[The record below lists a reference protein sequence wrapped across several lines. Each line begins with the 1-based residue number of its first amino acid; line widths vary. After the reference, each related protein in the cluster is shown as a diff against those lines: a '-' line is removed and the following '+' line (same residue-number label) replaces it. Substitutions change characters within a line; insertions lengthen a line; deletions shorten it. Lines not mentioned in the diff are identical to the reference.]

1 MDIDICRE
9 IGYNTHKKGFI
20 EMSKSSC
27 ELCGST
33 EELRDYEV
41 APKSEFITI
50 CLKCSASIDAP
61 TDDATH
67 WHCLSESMW
76 SEESA
81 VQVMAYRI
89 LTLLGSQDQLEM
101 MYLEPEVEAWAKE
114 GMADTNAKPV
124 RDANGTLL
132 AEGDAVSIIKDLV
145 VKGAG
150 FTAKQ
155 GTTVK
160 NIQMVHD
167 DPTHIQGRVNG
178 TKIFILTK
186 FLKKL

>member
-1 MDIDICRE
+1 MGKHI
-9 IGYNTHKKGFI
+9 
-20 EMSKSSC
+20 C
-27 ELCGST
+27 ELCSST
-33 EELRDYEV
+33 DDLRDYKVE
-41 APKSEFITI
+41 SRDETI
-50 CLKCSASIDAP
+50 VICSTCASSIDEP
-61 TDDATH
+61 SNNVNH
-67 WHCLSESMW
+67 WHCLNDSMW
-76 SEESA
+76 SENSA

-89 LTLLGSQDQLEM
+89 FTALGSQDQLDM
-101 MYLEPEVEAWAKE
+101 MYLEPDVEEWAKE
-114 GMADTNAKPV
+114 GLKDDSAEPV
-124 RDANGTLL
+124 RDTNGTILE
-132 AEGDAVSIIKDLV
+132 EGDSVTIIKDLV

-160 NIQMVHD
+160 NIQMVQN

>member
-1 MDIDICRE
+1 MSTNICQ
-9 IGYNTHKKGFI
+9 
-20 EMSKSSC
+20 
-27 ELCGST
+27 LCSAKDGLTS
-33 EELRDYEV
+33 YEV
-41 APKSEFITI
+41 SPKSESITI
-50 CLKCSASIDAP
+50 CATCSDSIDKP
-61 TDDATH
+61 TSNINH
-67 WHCLSESMW
+67 WHCLNDSMW
-76 SEESA
+76 SEETA

-89 LTLLGSQDQLEM
+89 LTMLGLQDQLDM

-114 GMADTNAKPV
+114 GIKDENAELV
-124 RDANGTLL
+124 RDSNGTIL
-132 AEGDAVSIIKDLV
+132 EDGDSVTIIKDLV

-160 NIQMVHD
+160 NIQMVQD

-186 FLKKL
+186 FLKRL

>member
-1 MDIDICRE
+1 
-9 IGYNTHKKGFI
+9 
-20 EMSKSSC
+20 MSKNRC
-27 ELCGST
+27 ELCSSQEG
-33 EELRDYEV
+33 LRDYEV
-41 APKSEFITI
+41 TPRGETITI
-50 CLKCSASIDAP
+50 CTICASSIDEP
-61 TDDATH
+61 INNINH
-67 WHCLSESMW
+67 WHCLNDSMW
-76 SEESA
+76 SQESA
-81 VQVMAYRI
+81 VQVMVYRI
-89 LTLLGSQDQLEM
+89 FTALGSQEQLDM

-114 GMADTNAKPV
+114 GIKDESVEPV
-124 RDANGTLL
+124 RDTNGTLL
-132 AEGDAVSIIKDLV
+132 EEGDSVTIIKDLV

-160 NIQMVHD
+160 NIQMVQN

>member
-1 MDIDICRE
+1 
-9 IGYNTHKKGFI
+9 
-20 EMSKSSC
+20 MSKDSC
-27 ELCGST
+27 ELCGSQ
-33 EELRDYEV
+33 EGLRDYEV
-41 APKSEFITI
+41 APKSESIVI
-50 CLKCSASIDAP
+50 CATCASSIDEP
-61 TDDATH
+61 TNNANH

-76 SEESA
+76 SEEA
-81 VQVMAYRI
+81 GVQVMAYRI
-89 LTLLGSQDQLEM
+89 LTMLGSQDQLDM
-101 MYLEPEVEAWAKE
+101 LYLEPEVEAWAKE
-114 GMADTNAKPV
+114 GIADANAEPV

-132 AEGDAVSIIKDLV
+132 EEGDSVSIIKDLV

-160 NIQMVHD
+160 NIQMVRD